1 MFIHN
6 LLFSDD
12 NRCSESTNDFE
23 TGGQDNQLVFTD
35 RRALLRG
42 FQEQE
47 SEIQIA
53 GNGFAK
59 NGGKQWS
66 DSVLE
71 KKKPANALEQG
82 KKSDMAF
89 SSGWQRTFL
98 GMRKTICPSISYHV
112 SKATIM
118 FIA

>member
-1 MFIHN
+1 M
-6 LLFSDD
+6 
-12 NRCSESTNDFE
+12 
-23 TGGQDNQLVFTD
+23 FTD

-59 NGGKQWS
+59 NGGKQWP

-71 KKKPANALEQG
+71 KKASECLRTRKEKRHGLFKWLAANFFRNAQDDMPAH
-82 KKSDMAF
+82 
-89 SSGWQRTFL
+89 
-98 GMRKTICPSISYHV
+98 IISYFQGYDHV
-112 SKATIM
+112 YRIKDVK
-118 FIA
+118 